1 MLFAR
6 MIRAALLDPRLYV
19 ELRSDRVAG
28 AQALVVVL
36 LVSVANAVGF
46 AIDDAVSGRS
56 IGGAIAL
63 AVLIMPGLWLIQA
76 TSALMIGRISQNPGT
91 AKPSIRE
98 LATALGYS
106 TSPGLLFVLVFIP
119 GLGPVLSSL
128 VVFYMVA
135 TMVVAVKATL
145 GVSGFRALLA
155 VAPGFLLRLVII
167 ALIVG
172 SGNAA

>member
-19 ELRSDRVAG
+19 ELRTDPVAG

-36 LVSVANAVGF
+36 LVSLANAIGF
-46 AIDDAVSGRS
+46 TIDDALSDRS

-76 TSALMIGRISQNPGT
+76 TSALMIGRMSQNPG
-91 AKPSIRE
+91 APKPSISE
-98 LATALGYS
+98 LAGALGYS
-106 TSPGLLFVLVFIP
+106 TSPGLLFVFVFIP
-119 GLGPVLSSL
+119 GFGPILSGL

-155 VAPGFLLRLVII
+155 VAPGFLLRLVIV
-167 ALIVG
+167 ALIAG